1 MSAMVTSE
9 EPYSIT
15 VTQIRIN
22 AVAFRRGGRVAV

>member
-15 VTQIRIN
+15 FISRK
-22 AVAFRRGGRVAV
+22 AVALTGGAIRAV